1 MFKKELYKSSTF
13 ILIFSI
19 FSFTFFSFQGLTYA
33 QDRESR
39 ELKVL
44 GDTLFQSMSIEELKN
59 IQSEYQKRINRIN
72 DEEGKTRDRGLEV
85 TEEFLEREGG
95 NIKDQDKILI
105 RLAEYYYDEAE
116 DEYLAQYEGY
126 ETLHSKYLEELDL
139 YFEGQLETEP
149 VEPPQPKY
157 DYSKVIGVY
166 EKILNEYPNS
176 DFADDALYTKAYL
189 MQQMDQGVESR
200 KIYQEVIDRYPESH
214 FAADSYMRLAEYYF
228 DPRED
233 KDTEQTI
240 VELHRAIRLYK
251 KVLQYRDSK
260 RYDEALY
267 KLGWSYYRLSAT
279 DPAYYSD
286 AIIYFLAVV
295 DDITRAEDLDPK
307 NKASNPNV
315 KDEAIQYIGISF
327 SDDETYAYA
336 GVSNAR
342 RFIEN
347 IGGREYGVE
356 IMRSL
361 GQTYQTTER
370 YNEAIDSYSALLD
383 MYPLYEEAPLI
394 KQNVSE
400 TWYNLGDDSAAYRAR
415 DELFRDYNPKSDWY
429 ANLEASDI
437 PDRLTHLKQGHK
449 LSEKALQTNITL
461 DFLRAQELD
470 ESNLPSMSM
479 YKRVAKQCEDYLDVF
494 PTDSNAYSVNW
505 NYAQILD
512 LKLNRFEEAYEQ
524 YIHVS
529 NDYLETDFQQDAA
542 NNAIFVADTL
552 VKLVF
557 QGETDTALAASGIEI
572 SSVADEEALRPEVL
586 TNEEKRL
593 IEAYDNYIRLF
604 PEDEST
610 PKYLANAGAIYFN
623 HKQFAEARVYFK
635 TLVNR
640 FPGAK
645 EKTLA
650 YRSIMDSYFYLG
662 QFEDSEFIAKRI
674 LQSENLPDEERIFA
688 QKRLAAS
695 IFNHAKL
702 FEDQGQF
709 MDAANE
715 FRRVFI
721 ESPEDTVYAEA
732 GLFNSGRNYDKI
744 KEWEKALDTYLL
756 LADQYPESKYAISS
770 LVNAAEDNKELKRFS
785 DAAGIYERIY
795 SRQIDNPEEAETALY
810 NAAYYYQEGEDWNNA
825 IRLNNKYIATY
836 PDNPLSTD
844 FYFATAGFYLKLD
857 NLTEANRIY
866 AEFATKYPDDPRG
879 VQAFYERGS
888 YYQDNGQLTLAKAE
902 YQKAID
908 KSEGLNRK
916 GLDPNRYYVGE
927 SLNKMVDMLY
937 NEYNDIQ
944 LTQPANNIE
953 AQQAR
958 MRSLIKD
965 ISANDLKII
974 ANGSI
979 RSFEAAYRNAEVY
992 EIFAD
997 KYVNQERNPN
1007 LNADQRFIE
1016 DRKIRDASAGLY
1028 DKAVD
1033 EYIKA
1038 MENIP
1043 IIAEKLDTD
1052 LFAEEDTVV
1061 AEAVL
1066 DTTFDDTTG
1075 MVARAEVVD
1084 STKETGLKWY
1094 NKATSKISYLYYKE
1108 ANITKENVNE
1118 ALRTPNPQTDPYM
1131 SILFQ
1136 ARVITELINPSVE
1149 QTISA
1154 HQKNIDEAAALGLSN
1169 KYVEESRRQ
1178 IMLTSNVPPEQVEK
1192 LAFLALRDYKE
1203 QMNEYR
1209 RLVEME
1215 YGTVNTQGKDY
1226 MAIKDEVQLLIDIS
1240 KNLAISALDNYRNS
1254 LDRAS
1259 EYGIEN
1265 DLIRTTENN
1274 MMRIAVELTDLYET
1288 YHDSALVF
1296 QDYYQMRFDST
1307 ENYNYDDAFLF
1318 YQDQTFSFSEYG
1330 LEILDHAFQ
1339 LKEEYEISNLWA
1351 SKILGKLIALDPAT
1365 YAGAIER
1372 EKVVIESDGSWLV
1385 SKDYTPG
1392 YIQENFDDSGWKNA
1406 GIVTSD
1412 YNQFIDLGVD
1422 PKPMWYPTKPAVI
1435 DTSQISP
1442 FDTTFGM
1449 SDSLSGIDSL
1459 GLAVTDTTA
1468 DQMAPIAETTIDTSA
1483 FADTG
1488 IDSLSSDTT
1497 QVYFRKVITL
1507 NGTPVDGYIY
1517 ITADDD
1523 FNFFLNEEYITD
1535 DEDDNFAIIDTVDF
1549 GYMSYSVKQGANIL
1563 AIRVTDTDNS
1573 ARGVKL
1579 YGYFE
1584 LIPMDITAAVTANSQ
1599 VAALDIDPVILKRIN
1614 TLNKNRITV
1623 R

>member
-1 MFKKELYKSSTF
+1 MFRKDSNSFTLF
-13 ILIFSI
+13 ILVFSV
-19 FSFTFFSFQGLTYA
+19 FLFTFVVLPGLIYA
-33 QDRESR
+33 QDREAR
-39 ELKVL
+39 QLKVL

-59 IQSEYQKRINRIN
+59 IQSEYQKRIDRIY

-105 RLAEYYYDEAE
+105 RLAEYYYDEADDQYLSLNE
-116 DEYLAQYEGY
+116 AYDVEYL
-126 ETLHSKYLEELDL
+126 KYVEQLDL
-139 YFEGQLETEP
+139 YYEGQLESEP
-149 VEPPQPKY
+149 VEPPQIKY
-157 DYSKVIGVY
+157 DYSKVIEVY
-166 EKILNEYPNS
+166 DKILSEYPNS

-189 MQQMDQGVESR
+189 RQQMDEGVESR

-267 KLGWSYYRLSAT
+267 KLGWSYYRLSAI
-279 DPAYYSD
+279 DPGYYSD
-286 AIIYFLAVV
+286 AIIYFMAVV
-295 DDITRAEDLDPK
+295 DDISRAENLDPK

-327 SDDETYAYA
+327 SDDETYAHA
-336 GVSNAR
+336 GVTNAR
-342 RFIEN
+342 RFIED
-347 IGGREYGVE
+347 IGGRDYGVE

-370 YNEAIDSYSALLD
+370 YNSAIDAYAALLD

-400 TWYNLGDDSAAYRAR
+400 THFNLGDDSSAYRTRA
-415 DELFRDYNPKSDWY
+415 ELFQDYNPKSEWY
-429 ANLEASDI
+429 ANLEASDL
-437 PDRLTHLKQGHK
+437 PDRLDFLKQGHK
-449 LSEKALQTNITL
+449 LSERALQTNITL
-461 DFLRAQELD
+461 DFLQAQELD
-470 ESNLPSMSM
+470 ESNQSSISM
-479 YKRVAKQCEDYLDVF
+479 YRRVAIQCEDYLEVF
-494 PTDSNAYSVNW
+494 PTDSNAYNVNW

-512 LKLNRFEEAYEQ
+512 LKLNRFEEAYEE

-552 VKLVF
+552 VKMIF
-557 QGETDTALAASGIEI
+557 KGETDTALAASGIEI
-572 SSVADEEALRPEVL
+572 SSVADEEALRPEIL
-586 TNEEKRL
+586 TSEEKRL

-604 PEDEST
+604 PDDEST

-702 FEDQGQF
+702 YEDQGQF

-715 FRRVFI
+715 FRRVFV

-744 KEWEKALDTYLL
+744 KEWEKALDTYIL
-756 LADQYPESKYAISS
+756 LADQYPASKYTISS
-770 LVNAAEDNKELKRFS
+770 LKNAAEDNKELKRFS

-795 SRQIDNPEEAETALY
+795 SRQISIPEEAEVALY
-810 NAAYYYQEGEDWNNA
+810 NAAYYYKEGEDWNNA

-866 AEFATKYPDDPRG
+866 AEFATKYPEDPRG

-888 YYQDNGQLTLAKAE
+888 YYQDNGQLSSAKVE
-902 YQKAID
+902 YQKAIE

-937 NEYNDIQ
+937 AEYNEIE
-944 LTQPANNIE
+944 LRQPASNME
-953 AQQAR
+953 GQQAR

-965 ISANDLKII
+965 IAANDLKII

-992 EIFAD
+992 EILAD
-997 KYVNQERNPN
+997 KYVNQERSQN
-1007 LNADQRFIE
+1007 LNADQKFIE
-1016 DRKIRDASAGLY
+1016 DKQIRDASAGLY

-1043 IIAEKLDTD
+1043 IIAEKLDVD
-1052 LFAEEDTVV
+1052 LFSEDTVV
-1061 AEAVL
+1061 TEVDFVDSSFA
-1066 DTTFDDTTG
+1066 DTTG
-1075 MVARAEVVD
+1075 LVARAEVVD
-1084 STKETGLKWY
+1084 STKEIGLKWY
-1094 NKATSKISYLYYKE
+1094 TKATNKISFLYYKE
-1108 ANITKENVNE
+1108 ADITKTNITE
-1118 ALRTPNPQTDPYM
+1118 ALKTQNPQSDPYLA
-1131 SILFQ
+1131 ILFQ
-1136 ARVITELINPSVE
+1136 AQIITKLINPAVD
-1149 QTISA
+1149 QTINA
-1154 HQKNIDEAAALGLSN
+1154 HQKNIDEAKILNLSN
-1169 KYVEESRRQ
+1169 KYVEESKRQ
-1178 IMLTSNVPPEQVEK
+1178 ILLTSNVGPQEVEK
-1192 LAFLALRDYKE
+1192 LAFLALRDYSQ
-1203 QMNEYR
+1203 QMREFR
-1209 RLVEME
+1209 RLVEFE
-1215 YGTVNTQGKDY
+1215 YGTVNSQGKDY
-1226 MAIKDEVQLLIDIS
+1226 IAIKDEIQQLIDIS
-1240 KNLAISALDNYRNS
+1240 KNLAISAMDNYRNT
-1254 LDRAS
+1254 LDRAR
-1259 EYGIEN
+1259 EHGIEN
-1265 DLIRTTENN
+1265 DLIRTSENR
-1274 MMRIAVELTDLYET
+1274 MLRIAVELTDLYDT
-1288 YHDSALVF
+1288 YHDSALVK

-1307 ENYNYDDAFLF
+1307 ENYNYDDAFLL
-1318 YQDQTFSFSEYG
+1318 YQDQTFSFSEYAQ
-1330 LEILDHAFQ
+1330 EILDHAFQ
-1339 LKEEYEISNLWA
+1339 LKEEYEISNLWGNKVVA
-1351 SKILGKLIALDPAT
+1351 KLIAIDPAT
-1365 YAGAIER
+1365 YAGAVER
-1372 EKVVIESDGSWLV
+1372 EKVIIESDDSWLV
-1385 SKDYTPG
+1385 TKTYTPG
-1392 YIQENFDDSGWKNA
+1392 YNREDFDDSGWKNSGVVESA
-1406 GIVTSD
+1406 

-1422 PKPMWYPTKPAVI
+1422 PKPMWYPKKRVVI
-1435 DTSQISP
+1435 DTSRTSP
-1442 FDTTFGM
+1442 FDTTFGAT
-1449 SDSLSGIDSL
+1449 DSLTTPDSL
-1459 GLAVTDTTA
+1459 GLAVFDTTS
-1468 DQMAPIAETTIDTSA
+1468 QEMAPLAETDLSSFEDTSS
-1483 FADTG
+1483 
-1488 IDSLSSDTT
+1488 DSLMGDTV
-1497 QVYFRKVITL
+1497 QVYFRKKINL
-1507 NGTPVDGYIY
+1507 EGTPVDGYFY

-1535 DEDDNFAIIDTVDF
+1535 DEDDNFAIVDTVDF
-1549 GYMSYSVKQGANIL
+1549 GYISYSVKQGTNIL
-1563 AIRVTDTDNS
+1563 SIRAIDTDKS
-1573 ARGVKL
+1573 ERGVKL

-1584 LIPMDITAAVTANSQ
+1584 LIPMDITAAVHLSSQ
-1599 VAALDIDPVILKRIN
+1599 VAALDVDPIILKRIN

>member
-1 MFKKELYKSSTF
+1 MFKKDSNSYILF
-13 ILIFSI
+13 ILVFSV
-19 FSFTFFSFQGLTYA
+19 FLFTFVVFPGLMYA
-33 QDRESR
+33 QDREER
-39 ELKVL
+39 QLKVL

-59 IQSEYQKRINRIN
+59 IQSEYEKRIDRITK
-72 DEEGKTRDRGLEV
+72 EEGKIRDRGLEV
-85 TEEFLEREGG
+85 TEEFLKREGG

-105 RLAEYYYDEAE
+105 RLAEYYYDQAE
-116 DEYLAQYEGY
+116 EQYFAENEDFDLVY
-126 ETLHSKYLEELDL
+126 AKYVEQLDQ
-139 YFEGQLETEP
+139 YYEGQLETEP
-149 VEPPQPKY
+149 TEPPPPKY
-157 DYSKVIGVY
+157 DYSKVIEVY
-166 EKILNEYPNS
+166 DKILKEYPNS
-176 DFADDALYTKAYL
+176 DFADDALYTKSYL
-189 MQQMDQGVESR
+189 LQQMDQGVESR
-200 KIYQEVIDRYPESH
+200 RIYQEVIDRYPESH

-279 DPAYYSD
+279 DPGYYSD

-295 DDITRAEDLDPK
+295 DDITRAEKLDPK

-336 GVSNAR
+336 GVNNAR
-342 RFIEN
+342 RFIED

-370 YNEAIDSYSALLD
+370 NNEAIDAYTALLD
-383 MYPLYEEAPLI
+383 MYPLYKEAPLI

-400 TWYNLGDDSAAYRAR
+400 TYYNLGDDSAAYRTR
-415 DELFRDYNPKSDWY
+415 DELFRYYNPKSEWY
-429 ANLEASDI
+429 ANLEASDS
-437 PDRLTHLKQGHK
+437 PDRLTYLQEGHK
-449 LSEKALQTNITL
+449 LTERALQTNITL
-461 DFLRAQELD
+461 DFLKAQELD
-470 ESNLPSMSM
+470 ETNQSSLTM
-479 YKRVAKQCEDYLDVF
+479 YKRVAKQCEDYLEVF
-494 PTDSNAYSVNW
+494 PTDTNAYSVNW

-529 NDYLETDFQQDAA
+529 NDYLETDYQQDAA

-552 VKLVF
+552 AKMMYK
-557 QGETDTALAASGIEI
+557 GETDTALAGVEI
-572 SSVADEEALRPEVL
+572 SSVADEEALRPEIL

-604 PEDEST
+604 PDDEST

-744 KEWEKALDTYLL
+744 KEWEEALATYIL
-756 LADQYPESKYAISS
+756 LADQFPASKYAISS
-770 LVNAAEDNKELKRFS
+770 LKNAAEDNKELKRFS

-795 SRQIDNPEEAETALY
+795 SRQISIPEEAEVALY
-810 NAAYYYQEGEDWNNA
+810 NAAYYYKEGEDWQNA

-857 NLTEANRIY
+857 NLTDANRIY

-879 VQAFYERGS
+879 VQAFYERGA
-888 YYQDNGQLTLAKAE
+888 YYQDGGQLNLAKVE

-908 KSEGLNRK
+908 KSESLNRK
-916 GLDPNRYYVGE
+916 GLDPNRYYTGE

-937 NEYNDIQ
+937 SEYNYIEIK
-944 LTQPANNIE
+944 QPASNIE
-953 AQQAR
+953 RQQAR
-958 MRSLIKD
+958 MRNLIKE

-997 KYVNQERNPN
+997 KYISQERTPN

-1016 DRKIRDASAGLY
+1016 DKQIRDASAGLY

-1043 IIAEKLDTD
+1043 IIAEKLDVD
-1052 LFAEEDTVV
+1052 LFAIDTMVTEV
-1061 AEAVL
+1061 DIS

-1084 STKETGLKWY
+1084 STKEIGLKWY
-1094 NKATSKISYLYYKE
+1094 NKATNKISFLYYKE
-1108 ANITKENVNE
+1108 ADITKMNISE
-1118 ALRTPNPQTDPYM
+1118 ALKTQNPQTDPYL

-1136 ARVITELINPSVE
+1136 AQLITKLINPAVE
-1149 QTISA
+1149 QTIGA
-1154 HQKNIDEAAALGLSN
+1154 HQKNIDEAKILGLSN
-1169 KYVEESRRQ
+1169 KYVEESKRQ
-1178 IMLTSNVPPEQVEK
+1178 ILLTSNVSPQEVEK
-1192 LAFLALRDYKE
+1192 LAFLALRDYSQ
-1203 QMNEYR
+1203 QMREYR
-1209 RLVEME
+1209 RLVELE
-1215 YGTVNTQGKDY
+1215 YGTLNRQGKDY
-1226 MAIKDEVQLLIDIS
+1226 MAIKDDVQQLIDIS
-1240 KNLAISALDNYRNS
+1240 KNLAIGAIDNFKNTLDWAR
-1254 LDRAS
+1254 DHR
-1259 EYGIEN
+1259 IEN
-1265 DLIRTTENN
+1265 DLVRTTEIR
-1274 MMRIAVELTDLYET
+1274 MLRIAVELTDLYNA
-1288 YHDSALVF
+1288 YYDSAVVK
-1296 QDYYQMRFDST
+1296 QDYYQVRFDST

-1318 YQDQTFSFSEYG
+1318 YQDQTFSFKEYG
-1330 LEILDHAFQ
+1330 QEILDHAFQ
-1339 LKEEYEISNLWA
+1339 LKEEYEISNLWGNKVVA
-1351 SKILGKLIALDPAT
+1351 KLIAIDPAT
-1365 YAGAIER
+1365 YAGAVER
-1372 EKVVIESDGSWLV
+1372 EKVVIESDESWLV
-1385 SKDYTPG
+1385 SKTYTPG
-1392 YIQENFDDSGWKNA
+1392 YNKEDFDDSEWKNA
-1406 GIVTSD
+1406 GIVTSA

-1422 PKPMWYPTKPAVI
+1422 PKPMWYPKKQVVV

-1449 SDSLSGIDSL
+1449 IDSLATVDSL
-1459 GLAVTDTTA
+1459 GLAV
-1468 DQMAPIAETTIDTSA
+1468 
-1483 FADTG
+1483 
-1488 IDSLSSDTT
+1488 SDTT
-1497 QVYFRKVITL
+1497 IQEMAPLTETDVSTFDETVTDSLMGDTVQVYFRKKITL
-1507 NGTPVDGYIY
+1507 HGTPVDGYFY
-1517 ITADDD
+1517 ITADND

-1549 GYMSYSVKQGANIL
+1549 GYISYSVKKGINIL
-1563 AIRVTDTDNS
+1563 SIRAIDTDNS
-1573 ARGVKL
+1573 QRGVKL

-1584 LIPMDITAAVTANSQ
+1584 LIPMDIIAAVEQSSQ
-1599 VAALDIDPVILKRIN
+1599 VATLDVDPVILRRIN

>member
-1 MFKKELYKSSTF
+1 MFKKDSNSYTLVIMVF
-13 ILIFSI
+13 LSI
-19 FSFTFFSFQGLTYA
+19 SFTFVFFPGLMYA
-33 QDRESR
+33 QDREAR
-39 ELKVL
+39 QLEVL

-59 IQSEYQKRINRIN
+59 IQSEYQKRIDRIT
-72 DEEGKTRDRGLEV
+72 DEEGKSRDRGLEV

-105 RLAEYYYDEAE
+105 RLAEYYYDEAD
-116 DEYLAQYEGY
+116 DEYMAENEAYDVEYFKYVEQLDKYYE
-126 ETLHSKYLEELDL
+126 E
-139 YFEGQLETEP
+139 QLEIEP
-149 VEPPQPKY
+149 VEPPRPLY
-157 DYSKVIGVY
+157 DYSKVIEVY
-166 EKILNEYPNS
+166 DKILTEYPNS

-189 MQQMDQGVESR
+189 KQQMDQGVESR

-233 KDTEQTI
+233 KDREQTI

-279 DPAYYSD
+279 DPGYYSD
-286 AIIYFLAVV
+286 AIIYFIAVV
-295 DDITRAEDLDPK
+295 DDISRAENLDPR
-307 NKASNPNV
+307 NLVSNPNV

-327 SDDETYAYA
+327 SDDETYAHA
-336 GVSNAR
+336 GVPNAR

-347 IGGREYGVE
+347 IGGRKYGVE

-370 YNEAIDSYSALLD
+370 YNSAIAAYSALLD
-383 MYPLYEEAPLI
+383 MYPLYAEAPLI

-400 TWYNLGDDSAAYRAR
+400 TYFNLGDDSSAYRTR
-415 DELFRDYNPKSDWY
+415 DELFRDYNPKSEWY
-429 ANLEASDI
+429 ANLEGSDS

-461 DFLRAQELD
+461 DFLLAQELD
-470 ESNLPSMSM
+470 ESNQSSLSM
-479 YKRVAKQCEDYLDVF
+479 YKRVSKQCEDYLEVF
-494 PTDSNAYSVNW
+494 PTDSNAYNVNW

-529 NDYLETDFQQDAA
+529 NDYLETDYQQDAA

-552 VKLVF
+552 VKMIFKVDA
-557 QGETDTALAASGIEI
+557 DTVMASAGIEI
-572 SSVADEEALRPEVL
+572 SSVADEEALRPEIL

-604 PEDEST
+604 PDDEST

-674 LQSENLPDEERIFA
+674 LQSENLPDEEKIFA

-702 FEDQGQF
+702 YEDQGQF

-715 FRRVFI
+715 FRRVFT
-721 ESPEDTVYAEA
+721 ESPGDTVYAEA

-744 KEWEKALDTYLL
+744 KEWEKALDTYIL
-756 LADQYPESKYAISS
+756 LADKYPGSKYTISS
-770 LVNAAEDNKELKRFS
+770 LKNAAEDNKELKRFS

-795 SRQIDNPEEAETALY
+795 SRQISVPEEAEVALY
-810 NAAYYYQEGEDWNNA
+810 NAAYYYKEGEDWNNA

-888 YYQDNGQLTLAKAE
+888 YYQDNGQLSSAKVE
-902 YQKAID
+902 YQKAIE

-937 NEYNDIQ
+937 AEYNDIE
-944 LTQPANNIE
+944 LRQPASNME
-953 AQQAR
+953 GQKAR
-958 MRSLIKD
+958 MRTLIKS
-965 ISANDLKII
+965 IAANDLKII

-997 KYVNQERNPN
+997 KYVTQERSPN
-1007 LNADQRFIE
+1007 LTADQKFIE
-1016 DRKIRDASAGLY
+1016 DKQIRDASAGLY

-1043 IIAEKLDTD
+1043 IIAEKLDVDIFSTD
-1052 LFAEEDTVV
+1052 TTVTEV
-1061 AEAVL
+1061 GFV
-1066 DTTFDDTTG
+1066 DTTFEDTTG

-1084 STKETGLKWY
+1084 STKEIGLKWY
-1094 NKATSKISYLYYKE
+1094 TQATNKISFLYYKE
-1108 ANITKENVNE
+1108 ADITKTNITE
-1118 ALRTPNPQTDPYM
+1118 ALKTQNPQSDPYLA
-1131 SILFQ
+1131 ILFQ
-1136 ARVITELINPSVE
+1136 AQVITKLINPAVV
-1149 QTISA
+1149 QTINA
-1154 HQKNIDEAAALGLSN
+1154 HQKNIDEAQVLNLNN
-1169 KYVEESRRQ
+1169 KYVEESKRQ
-1178 IMLTSNVPPEQVEK
+1178 ILLTSNVGPQEVEK
-1192 LAFLALRDYKE
+1192 LSFLALRDYSQQMREYE
-1203 QMNEYR
+1203 Q
-1209 RLVEME
+1209 LVELE
-1215 YGTVNTQGKDY
+1215 YGTLNSQGKDY
-1226 MAIKDEVQLLIDIS
+1226 MAIKDEVQQLIDIS
-1240 KNLAISALDNYRNS
+1240 KNLAISAIDNYKNT
-1254 LDRAS
+1254 LDRAR
-1259 EYGIEN
+1259 EHGIEN
-1265 DLIRTTENN
+1265 DLIRTTENR
-1274 MMRIAVELTDLYET
+1274 MLRIAVELTDLYDT
-1288 YHDSALVF
+1288 YHDSAAVK
-1296 QDYYQMRFDST
+1296 QEYYQVRFDST
-1307 ENYNYDDAFLF
+1307 ENYNYDDAFLL
-1318 YQDQTFSFSEYG
+1318 YQDQTFSFSEYAQ
-1330 LEILDHAFQ
+1330 EILDHAFQ
-1339 LKEEYEISNLWA
+1339 LKEEYEISNLWG
-1351 SKILGKLIALDPAT
+1351 SKVVAKLIAIDPAT

-1372 EKVVIESDGSWLV
+1372 EKVIIESDDSWLV
-1385 SKDYTPG
+1385 SKTYTPG
-1392 YIQENFDDSGWKNA
+1392 YNREDFDDSEWKNA
-1406 GIVTSD
+1406 GIVAST

-1422 PKPMWYPTKPAVI
+1422 PKPMWYPKKKVVV
-1435 DTSQISP
+1435 DTSQFSP
-1442 FDTTFGM
+1442 FDTSFSAT
-1449 SDSLSGIDSL
+1449 DSL
-1459 GLAVTDTTA
+1459 GIADSTGVAAFDTTI
-1468 DQMAPIAETTIDTSA
+1468 QEMTPLAETDISSFDETET
-1483 FADTG
+1483 
-1488 IDSLSSDTT
+1488 DSLMSDTV
-1497 QVYFRKVITL
+1497 QVYFRKKIVL
-1507 NGTPVDGYIY
+1507 EGTPVEGYFY

-1535 DEDDNFAIIDTVDF
+1535 DEDDNFAIVDTVDF
-1549 GYMSYSVKQGANIL
+1549 GYISYAVKQGTNIISIR
-1563 AIRVTDTDNS
+1563 AIDTDNS
-1573 ARGVKL
+1573 QRGVKL

-1584 LIPMDITAAVTANSQ
+1584 LIPSDITAALQQSSEVP
-1599 VAALDIDPVILKRIN
+1599 ALDIDPAILKRLN

>member
-1 MFKKELYKSSTF
+1 MFKKESNSYTIF
-13 ILIFSI
+13 ILVFSI
-19 FSFTFFSFQGLTYA
+19 FLFTFVSFPGLTYA
-33 QDRESR
+33 QDREAKQ
-39 ELKVL
+39 LKVL

-59 IQSEYQKRINRIN
+59 IQSEYQKRIDRIT

-116 DEYLAQYEGY
+116 EQYFSVNEEYGAIYA
-126 ETLHSKYLEELDL
+126 KYVEQLDL
-139 YFEGQLETEP
+139 YFEGQLEIEP

-157 DYSKVIGVY
+157 DYSKVIEVY
-166 EKILNEYPNS
+166 EKILNQYPNS

-189 MQQMDQGVESR
+189 LQQMDQGVESR

-267 KLGWSYYRLSAT
+267 KLGWSYYRLSTT
-279 DPAYYSD
+279 DPGYYSD

-295 DDITRAEDLDPK
+295 DDITRAESLDPK
-307 NKASNPNV
+307 NVASNPNV

-327 SDDETYAYA
+327 SDDETYAHA

-370 YNEAIDSYSALLD
+370 YNEAIDSYTSLLD

-400 TWYNLGDDSAAYRAR
+400 THYNLGDDSSAYRTR

-429 ANLEASDI
+429 ANLEASDD

-449 LSEKALQTNITL
+449 LSERALQTNITL
-461 DFLRAQELD
+461 DFLKAQELD
-470 ESNLPSMSM
+470 ESNQPSVGM
-479 YKRVAKQCEDYLDVF
+479 YQRVANQCEDYLDVF

-524 YIHVS
+524 YMHVS

-552 VKLVF
+552 VKMVF
-557 QGETDTALAASGIEI
+557 RGETDTSFAGSGIEI
-572 SSVADEEALRPEVL
+572 SSVADEEALRPEIL

-744 KEWEKALDTYLL
+744 KEWEKALDTYIL
-756 LADQYPESKYAISS
+756 LADQYPASSYAISS
-770 LVNAAEDNKELKRFS
+770 LKNAAEDNKELKRFS

-795 SRQIDNPEEAETALY
+795 SRQINVPEEAEVALY
-810 NAAYYYQEGEDWNNA
+810 NAAYYYKEGEDWNNA
-825 IRLNNKYIATY
+825 IRLNNQYIATY

-879 VQAFYERGS
+879 VQAFYERGT
-888 YYQDNGQLTLAKAE
+888 YYQDNGQLTLAKVE
-902 YQKAID
+902 YQKAIE
-908 KSEGLNRK
+908 KSEGLNGK

-937 NEYNDIQ
+937 AEYDEIE
-944 LTQPANNIE
+944 LRQPVSNIE
-953 AQQAR
+953 GQQAR
-958 MRSLIKD
+958 MRNLIKE
-965 ISANDLKII
+965 IAANDLKII

-992 EIFAD
+992 ELFAD
-997 KYVNQERNPN
+997 KYVSQERSPN
-1007 LNADQRFIE
+1007 LTADQKFIE
-1016 DRKIRDASAGLY
+1016 DKNIRDASAGLY

-1043 IIAEKLDTD
+1043 IIAEKLNVD
-1052 LFAEEDTVV
+1052 LFSVDTMVTEV
-1061 AEAVL
+1061 DVI

-1084 STKETGLKWY
+1084 STKEIGLKWY
-1094 NKATSKISYLYYKE
+1094 TKATNKISFLYYKE
-1108 ANITKENVNE
+1108 ADITKTNIAE
-1118 ALRTPNPQTDPYM
+1118 ALKTQNPQTDPYM
-1131 SILFQ
+1131 AILFQ
-1136 ARVITELINPSVE
+1136 AQLISQLINPAVD
-1149 QTISA
+1149 QTINA
-1154 HQKNIDEAAALGLSN
+1154 HQKNIDEAKTLNLSN
-1169 KYVEESRRQ
+1169 KYVEESKRQ
-1178 IMLTSNVPPEQVEK
+1178 ILLTSNVAPQEVEK
-1192 LAFLALRDYKE
+1192 LAFLALRDYSE
-1203 QMNEYR
+1203 EMREYR
-1209 RLVEME
+1209 RLVELE
-1215 YGTVNTQGKDY
+1215 YGTLNSEGKDY
-1226 MAIKDEVQLLIDIS
+1226 MRIKDDVQLLIDIS
-1240 KNLAISALDNYRNS
+1240 KNLAIGAIDNYKNT
-1254 LDRAS
+1254 LDRAR
-1259 EYGIEN
+1259 EHGIEN
-1265 DLIRTTENN
+1265 DLIRTTENR
-1274 MMRIAVELTDLYET
+1274 MLRIAVELTDLYDI
-1288 YHDSALVF
+1288 YHDSAAVSQEYF
-1296 QDYYQMRFDST
+1296 QVRFDST

-1318 YQDQTFSFSEYG
+1318 YQDQTFSFKEYG
-1330 LEILDHAFQ
+1330 QEILDHAFQ
-1339 LKEEYEISNLWA
+1339 LKEEYEISNLWGNKVVA
-1351 SKILGKLIALDPAT
+1351 KLIAIDPAV
-1365 YAGAIER
+1365 YAGAVER
-1372 EKVVIESDGSWLV
+1372 EKVIIESDESWLV
-1385 SKDYTPG
+1385 TKTYMPG
-1392 YIQENFDDSGWKNA
+1392 YNREDFDDSGWKNA
-1406 GIVTSD
+1406 GIVASA
-1412 YNQFIDLGVD
+1412 YNQFIDLGVN
-1422 PKPMWYPTKPAVI
+1422 PKPMWYPKKQVI
-1435 DTSQISP
+1435 PDTSQVSP

-1449 SDSLSGIDSL
+1449 SDSLSGIDTL
-1459 GLAVTDTTA
+1459 GLVV
-1468 DQMAPIAETTIDTSA
+1468 
-1483 FADTG
+1483 
-1488 IDSLSSDTT
+1488 SDTT
-1497 QVYFRKVITL
+1497 MPEIDPLAETDISGFDETGTDSLMGDTVQVYFRKKITL
-1507 NGTPVDGYIY
+1507 DGTPVDGYFY

-1535 DEDDNFAIIDTVDF
+1535 DEDDNFAIVDTVDF
-1549 GYMSYSVKQGANIL
+1549 GYISYSVKQGTNIL
-1563 AIRVTDTDNS
+1563 SLRAMDTDKS
-1573 ARGVKL
+1573 ERGVKL

-1584 LIPMDITAAVTANSQ
+1584 LIPLDVTAAVTQSGQ
-1599 VAALDIDPVILKRIN
+1599 VAALDIDPVILRRIN